1 MEFKAF
7 SVSQGEPHFLDC
19 PVHVQ
24 FPRLPPHTNAPHTH
38 THTSSFSSEPI
49 SILHDSHST
58 AKQAA

>member
-38 THTSSFSSEPI
+38 THLIIQLRANQHP
-49 SILHDSHST
+49 
-58 AKQAA
+58 A